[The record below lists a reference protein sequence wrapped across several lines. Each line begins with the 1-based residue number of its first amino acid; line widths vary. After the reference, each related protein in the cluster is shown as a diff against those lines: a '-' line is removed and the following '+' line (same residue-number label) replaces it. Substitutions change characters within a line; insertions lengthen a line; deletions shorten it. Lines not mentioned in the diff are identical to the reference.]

1 MRRLVG
7 SRLVR
12 LGLLASLG
20 AAMGAAAAGAAGPYR
35 GKVVDAQTKEPIAD
49 AVVLIYWNREA
60 PGLGHGPSEAF
71 LDADEA
77 LANER
82 GEFTVGA
89 NPPRTWVPGTWVSRP
104 HLTIFSPGYG
114 YFPMHVST
122 DVPVRSSGD
131 DELFKDM
138 ERRLVVFELPRLA
151 SREER
156 LRALATVNPLVVP
169 RSRMPEFIKLLNLE
183 RQNLNLPPLYR
194 EK

>member
-1 MRRLVG
+1 M
-7 SRLVR
+7 
-12 LGLLASLG
+12 LAVVG
-20 AAMGAAAAGAAGPYR
+20 AAMTASAVGATGPYR
-35 GKVVDAQTKEPIAD
+35 GRVVDAQTKEPIAG
-49 AVVLIYWNREA
+49 AVVLVYWNREA

-71 LDADEA
+71 LDAEEA
-77 LANER
+77 LTNER

-89 NPPRTWVPGTWVSRP
+89 NPPRTWIPGTWVSHP

-114 YFPMHVST
+114 YFPMHFST
-122 DVPVRSSGD
+122 DVPSPLQGD
-131 DELFKDM
+131 TDLFKEM
-138 ERRLVVFELPRLA
+138 QGRPVVFELPRLT

-156 LRALATVNPLVVP
+156 LRAVATVNPLVVP